1 MTMRQLNVL
10 IRFFLILASSISSAW
25 SEELRILCWEGYAT
39 EQYTKKFELYIKQ
52 KYQLDLKLSVTNV
65 SGPQEFF
72 DGIRGK
78 NFDLISPAHNI
89 PKSAHWAFIEQK
101 LVLPINLANVPNY
114 QHIIPALKKA
124 DYITKDGLVY
134 GVPIVYGH
142 YGLAYNTEIIKEE
155 PESWDI
161 FWDPKYADK
170 YAISADYH
178 EANIYITALAMG
190 YKKPKIFEFSEL
202 RDSDEFKQRL
212 AKLASNAKLYWV
224 GVDKAEDIKDLALAT
239 AWGFSFSELNK
250 SDEKW
255 KFASPK
261 EGVTGWVDN
270 WLIGY
275 SLQNQPILKRIAEEW
290 INYSIGP
297 DMQVA
302 YVRDIRQFPVNL
314 TIKNLLTF
322 NDIERFGL
330 NNPNYF
336 QENFIPWE
344 ILSKDDQYG
353 FEVLWGQ
360 AKKSR

>member
-1 MTMRQLNVL
+1 MRHLNVL
-10 IRFFLILASSISSAW
+10 MRFFLILTCSISLAW

-39 EQYTKKFELYIKQ
+39 DQHTKKFKQYIKQ
-52 KYQLDLKLSVTNV
+52 KFQIDLEVSVTNV
-65 SGPQEFF
+65 SDPQEFF

-78 NFDLISPAHNI
+78 EFDLISPAHNI
-89 PKSAHWAFIEQK
+89 PKSAHWTFIEQK
-101 LVLPINLANVPNY
+101 LVLPINLRNVPNY

-142 YGLAYNTEIIKEE
+142 YGLAYNTEIIKQE
-155 PESWDI
+155 PKSWDI
-161 FWDPKYADK
+161 FWDPKYAGQ

-190 YKKPKIFEFSEL
+190 YGKSDIFEFSAL
-202 RDSDEFKQRL
+202 RDNKEFKQRL
-212 AKLASNAKLYWV
+212 AMLASNAKSYWV
-224 GVDKAEDIKDLALAT
+224 GVDKEEDLKDLALAT

-250 SDEKW
+250 EGEKW

-261 EGVTGWVDN
+261 EGVTGWIDN

-314 TIKNLLTF
+314 TIKKLLPEE
-322 NDIERFGL
+322 DVEKFGL
-330 NNPNYF
+330 TNLNYF
-336 QENFIPWE
+336 QENFIPWK
-344 ILSKDDQYG
+344 ILSIDDQYG
-353 FEVLWGQ
+353 FKSLWAH
-360 AKKSR
+360 AKQ

>member
-1 MTMRQLNVL
+1 MRHLNVL
-10 IRFFLILASSISSAW
+10 IGLFLILVGSISSAW

-39 EQYTKKFELYIKQ
+39 DQYTNKFEQYIKQ
-52 KYQLDLKLSVTNV
+52 KYQLDLKIIVTNV
-65 SGPQEFF
+65 SDPQEFF

-78 NFDLISPAHNI
+78 DFDLISPAHNV
-89 PKSAHWAFIEQK
+89 PKSAHWAFIDQK
-101 LVLPINLANVPNY
+101 LVLPINLGNVPNY
-114 QHIIPALKKA
+114 QHLIPALKKA

-161 FWDPKYADK
+161 FWDPKYAGQ

-190 YKKPKIFEFSEL
+190 YEKSKIFEFSEL
-202 RDSDEFKQRL
+202 RDSEEFKQRL
-212 AKLASNAKLYWV
+212 AQLASNAKSYWV

-239 AWGFSFSELNK
+239 AWGFSFSELNQV
-250 SDEKW
+250 DEKW
-255 KFASPK
+255 KFASPN

-275 SLQNQPILKRIAEEW
+275 SLENQPTLKRIAEEW

-314 TIKNLLTF
+314 TIKNSLTF
-322 NDIERFGL
+322 NDVERFGL

-336 QENFIPWE
+336 QENFIPWK

-353 FEVLWGQ
+353 FEVLWEQ

>member
-1 MTMRQLNVL
+1 MRHLNVL
-10 IRFFLILASSISSAW
+10 IRIILIATCSISSAW

-39 EQYTKKFELYIKQ
+39 AQYTQKFEQYIKQ
-52 KYQLDLKLSVTNV
+52 KYQVDLNISVTNV
-65 SGPQEFF
+65 SDPQEFF

-78 NFDLISPAHNI
+78 DFDLISPAHNI

-101 LVLPINLANVPNY
+101 LVLPINLSNVPNY

-124 DYITKDGLVY
+124 DYITEDGVVY

-161 FWDPKYADK
+161 FWDPRYADK

-178 EANIYITALAMG
+178 EANIYITALALG
-190 YKKPKIFEFSEL
+190 YEKSEIFEFSGL
-202 RDSDEFKQRL
+202 RDNKELKQRL

-239 AWGFSFSELNK
+239 AWGFSFGELNK
-250 SDEKW
+250 KSEKW

-261 EGVTGWVDN
+261 EGVTGWIDN

-275 SLQNQPILKRIAEEW
+275 SLETRPTLKRIAEEW

-297 DMQVA
+297 EMQVA

-314 TIKNLLTF
+314 TIKKLLSA
-322 NDIERFGL
+322 NDVEKFGL
-330 NNPNYF
+330 NNPDYF
-336 QENFIPWE
+336 QENFIPWK
-344 ILSKDDQYG
+344 ILSIDDQYG
-353 FEVLWGQ
+353 FESLWAH
-360 AKKSR
+360 AKQ

>member
-1 MTMRQLNVL
+1 M
-10 IRFFLILASSISSAW
+10 
-25 SEELRILCWEGYAT
+25 
-39 EQYTKKFELYIKQ
+39 
-52 KYQLDLKLSVTNV
+52 
-65 SGPQEFF
+65 
-72 DGIRGK
+72 
-78 NFDLISPAHNI
+78 
-89 PKSAHWAFIEQK
+89 
-101 LVLPINLANVPNY
+101 
-114 QHIIPALKKA
+114 
-124 DYITKDGLVY
+124 
-134 GVPIVYGH
+134 
-142 YGLAYNTEIIKEE
+142 
-155 PESWDI
+155 
-161 FWDPKYADK
+161 
-170 YAISADYH
+170 
-178 EANIYITALAMG
+178 
-190 YKKPKIFEFSEL
+190 
-202 RDSDEFKQRL
+202 
-212 AKLASNAKLYWV
+212 

-261 EGVTGWVDN
+261 EGVTG

-336 QENFIPWE
+336 QENFIPWK